1 MTPSIIGGSARHR
14 RRPSRHEA
22 DVVGGRALHDG
33 PGGHRRPHHWHTGC
47 ADDTRRAALPSSEL
61 PLRSRVPCPLHSLR
75 RLPYPC
81 PGIDARLVTS
91 AGGGRKRPMDANEI
105 IWRPDPETASRTR
118 IARFMRAHGLA
129 TLEDL
134 QRRSVEDLEWYW
146 SAVVRDLGWAWTTPY
161 REVVDTSGGIQWPR
175 WFVGGRMN
183 LTAQCVDVHVAAGRG
198 DKPAVI
204 SEAEDGGVR
213 TLTYAELAREV
224 GRLASALTR
233 LGVGPG
239 DTIGIFL
246 PMCQEAA
253 VAVLAVTRIGAVYVP
268 CFSGYGAQ
276 AVAARLTGCDA
287 KALITAD
294 AFARRG
300 NVIPMKRTADEAVA
314 ESPSVRHVIVHRR
327 TGADIPWTPGRDVWW
342 HEAISTAPAER

>member
-1 MTPSIIGGSARHR
+1 MMVWVDIGAAGARMILAASRCRQARGRGAECRGPFTLHADCPILAVETPEFTSA
-14 RRPSRHEA
+14 
-22 DVVGGRALHDG
+22 VGGRK
-33 PGGHRRPHHWHTGC
+33 T
-47 ADDTRRAALPSSEL
+47 
-61 PLRSRVPCPLHSLR
+61 
-75 RLPYPC
+75 
-81 PGIDARLVTS
+81 
-91 AGGGRKRPMDANEI
+91 PMDANEI

-129 TLEDL
+129 TLGDL
-134 QRRSVEDLEWYW
+134 QRRSIEDLEWYW
-146 SAVVRDLGWAWTTPY
+146 SAVVRDLGWAWTAPY
-161 REVVDTSGGIQWPR
+161 QKVVDTSRGIQWPR

-183 LTAQCVDVHVAAGRG
+183 LTVQCVDVHVAAGHG

-224 GRLASALTR
+224 GRLANALTR

-239 DTIGIFL
+239 DTVGIFL

-276 AVAARLTGCDA
+276 AVAARLSGCDA
-287 KALITAD
+287 KVLITAD

-314 ESPSVRHVIVHRR
+314 ESPSVRHVIVYRR

-342 HEAISTAPAER
+342 HEAVSTEPAQCEALA

>member
-1 MTPSIIGGSARHR
+1 
-14 RRPSRHEA
+14 
-22 DVVGGRALHDG
+22 
-33 PGGHRRPHHWHTGC
+33 
-47 ADDTRRAALPSSEL
+47 
-61 PLRSRVPCPLHSLR
+61 
-75 RLPYPC
+75 
-81 PGIDARLVTS
+81 
-91 AGGGRKRPMDANEI
+91 MDANEI

-146 SAVVRDLGWAWTTPY
+146 SAVVRDLGWAWTAPY
-161 REVVDTSGGIQWPR
+161 QKVVDTSRGIQWPR

-183 LTAQCVDVHVAAGRG
+183 LTAQCVDVHVAAGHG

-224 GRLASALTR
+224 GRLANALTR

-239 DTIGIFL
+239 DTVGIFL

-253 VAVLAVTRIGAVYVP
+253 VAVLAVTRIGAVYAP

-287 KALITAD
+287 KVLITAD

-300 NVIPMKRTADEAVA
+300 NEIPMKRTAARRWPNPPR
-314 ESPSVRHVIVHRR
+314 SHVIGHRGR
-327 TGADIPWTPGRDVWW
+327 ADIP
-342 HEAISTAPAER
+342 